1 MMIAAIC
8 FLLFLVYTGLL
19 LFYWSAWKSIP
30 DAEAPPDEY
39 EFATKV
45 TVLVPAR
52 NEANNILNCIHSIL
66 RQSYPESLLE
76 ILVIDDH
83 STDNTAA
90 LVQSFT
96 NNNVK
101 LLSLK
106 ETVHSQV
113 INSYKKK
120 AIETGIGLSKG
131 NLIVTTD
138 ADCVVPVNWLKT
150 IVYYYEK
157 KKPVFIAAPVA
168 IDNKNNFIEIFQSLD
183 FLTLQGITGASV
195 FRKIHSM
202 CNGANLAYE
211 KKVFHEVGGFSG
223 IDAIASGD
231 DMMLMH
237 KIYKKYPAKV
247 SFLKAR
253 EAIVQTKAQ
262 ETLTSFFQ
270 QRIRWASKADKYDD
284 KRIFFVL
291 LVVYMFNVCL
301 MIMPFIAAAGNYSV
315 SMGAF
320 QLSLFN
326 FWLLLLCFKTIIELL
341 FLIPVAIF
349 FNRLY
354 LLWWFPLMQP
364 FHIVY
369 TVVAGWLGKFG
380 AYQWKGRNVK

>member
-1 MMIAAIC
+1 
-8 FLLFLVYTGLL
+8 
-19 LFYWSAWKSIP
+19 
-30 DAEAPPDEY
+30 
-39 EFATKV
+39 
-45 TVLVPAR
+45 
-52 NEANNILNCIHSIL
+52 
-66 RQSYPESLLE
+66 
-76 ILVIDDH
+76 
-83 STDNTAA
+83 
-90 LVQSFT
+90 
-96 NNNVK
+96 
-101 LLSLK
+101 
-106 ETVHSQV
+106 
-113 INSYKKK
+113 
-120 AIETGIGLSKG
+120 
-131 NLIVTTD
+131 
-138 ADCVVPVNWLKT
+138 
-150 IVYYYEK
+150 
-157 KKPVFIAAPVA
+157 
-168 IDNKNNFIEIFQSLD
+168 
-183 FLTLQGITGASV
+183 
-195 FRKIHSM
+195 M